1 MRIAISHN
9 RSKEEIIQAIDR
21 SFADLFQQ
29 RGGLPLQMT
38 VDQKNWQ
45 GSTLTF
51 ALTANLG
58 FLSSPIKGTIE
69 VTDKEVIIDADLGIL
84 SRFVSEKT
92 AQEMIGSRVA
102 GLLK

>member
-1 MRIAISHN
+1 M
-9 RSKEEIIQAIDR
+9 QAIDR

>member
-92 AQEMIGSRVA
+92 AQEMISSRVA